1 MNSWSVGAWCW
12 HARQASPCR
21 VIDRQDVWGEV
32 AYRVWLP
39 AKDAV
44 VRARAQD
51 LGDLT
56 AVRSTV
62 EQVLH
67 TAAAAKLLDALE
79 DNLLLAPI
87 QSSVVPL
94 PHQLYALNRAMSRDR
109 IRYLLADEV
118 GLGKTIEAGLVL
130 RELKLRGMV
139 RRVLVVAPKGL
150 VRQWQAEMRLHFGEP
165 FRFVEPSELA
175 AFRSFSSPL
184 PPGEGPGVREN
195 DENLWRMHDQVIC
208 SLDSVKPIEG
218 RRGWSLEQLATYNR
232 ERFEDLISAG
242 WDLVIIDEAHRLGGS
257 TEQVAR
263 YKLGA
268 ALAEAAPYLLL
279 LSATPHQGKTDQFM
293 RLMQL
298 LDREAFP
305 DEGSI
310 NRDRVRP
317 FVIRT
322 EKRAAIDA
330 EGQPLFKPR
339 STRLQT
345 VAWQDRHAAQQRLYV
360 AVTDYVRHGYNQAMA
375 AKQRHIGFLMILM
388 QRLVT
393 SSTAAIRAT
402 LEKRQALLD
411 APQAQANLLSGP
423 SLDPTPSGPAWRLS
437 KIAPGDFVEAV
448 DPDEWAELDGQSQ
461 LDIALQA
468 SGWEREKSEVEM
480 LLELARETER
490 QGTDAKAEALLELI
504 YKLQQEENDPQ
515 LKVLVFTE
523 FVPTQAMLAEFLE
536 SRGFSVA
543 LLNGGMDLD
552 ARTRA
557 QQAFCG
563 LHPWSPSLRDQPD
576 GCPNSLP
583 ANLSRGAQIMVSTD
597 AGGEGLN
604 LQFCHVIVNF
614 DMPWNPMR
622 LEQRIGRVDRIGQPH
637 VVRAINFVLEDTVE
651 HRVRQVL
658 EEKLAVIAQEFGV
671 DKAADVMDSVEVEP
685 IFDELFVHGLQD
697 PSSIDTECDAVIN
710 KVREKVAASRKDTDL
725 LTEDH
730 ALEADDAR
738 KWRDHPAQ
746 YWLERA
752 ITAGL
757 PARGGMAVRE
767 GNCWRIRWPDWGGSD
782 KSAGL
787 PICTPKAPLGAS
799 GRDVATESP
808 RVCFD
813 ARTAEQNPEMEWI
826 TLEDPRAR
834 AVISELPRCVA
845 GQPLPIAAV
854 TGLPDTVHGVWSLW
868 EISISASN
876 LSEGFSRRR
885 FLPVFVTDDG
895 RTFMPTAKRIWDL
908 LLTEN
913 VTLAPKVEVENALA
927 CFEASL
933 AAAKAQGER
942 LFAELLEEHRTWL
955 AEERERARYAFEARY
970 QAIGRIG
977 LPAVR
982 EHRRKRLE
990 AEHEARMAALADA
1003 EACTPD
1009 LNAVLMLR
1017 IGHPGGAQ
1025 A

>member
-1 MNSWSVGAWCW
+1 MTQPQRDFTIGDWCW
-12 HARQASPCR
+12 LVRQATPCR
-21 VIDRQDVWGEV
+21 VVERQDVWGEV
-32 AYRVWLP
+32 TYRVWLP
-39 AKDAV
+39 AKNTV
-44 VRARAQD
+44 GRVRAQD
-51 LGDLT
+51 LDDLT
-56 AVRSTV
+56 AVRPAV
-62 EQVLH
+62 EQILH
-67 TAAAAKLLDALE
+67 TAASAKLLDALE

-118 GLGKTIEAGLVL
+118 GLGKTIEAGLIL

-150 VRQWQAEMRLHFGEP
+150 VRQWQAEMRLHFNESL
-165 FRFVEPSELA
+165 RFIEPSELA
-175 AFRSFSSPL
+175 AFRQWRVNASK
-184 PPGEGPGVREN
+184 
-195 DENLWRMHDQVIC
+195 DEDNLWRLHDQVIC
-208 SLDSVKPIEG
+208 SLDSVKPIER
-218 RRGWSLEQLATYNR
+218 RRGWSLEQLTTYNR

-242 WDLVIIDEAHRLGGS
+242 WDLVIIDESHRMGGS

-298 LDREAFP
+298 LDCEAFP

-317 FVIRT
+317 FLIRT

-339 STRLQT
+339 STRLQA
-345 VAWQDRHAAQQRLYV
+345 VAWQDRHAAQQRLYE

-411 APQAQANLLSGP
+411 APQAQANLLAGP
-423 SLDPTPSGPAWRLS
+423 SLDPLPSGPAWRLS

-448 DPDEWAELDGQSQ
+448 DPDDWAELDGQSQ

-480 LLELARETER
+480 LLDLARETER
-490 QGTDAKAEALLELI
+490 QGADAKAEALLELI

-557 QQAFCG
+557 QQAF
-563 LHPWSPSLRDQPD
+563 SRDVRI
-576 GCPNSLP
+576 L
-583 ANLSRGAQIMVSTD
+583 ISTD

-651 HRVRQVL
+651 HRVREVL

-697 PSSIDTECDAVIN
+697 PASIDQECDAVIN
-710 KVREKVAASRKDTDL
+710 QVREKVAASRKDTDL

-730 ALEADDAR
+730 TLEADDAR

-757 PARGGMAVRE
+757 PARGGAAE
-767 GNCWRIRWPDWGGSD
+767 KAGDAWRVKWADGS
-782 KSAGL
+782 
-787 PICTPKAPLGAS
+787 
-799 GRDVATESP
+799 ESP

-834 AVISELPRCVA
+834 AVISELPRCVG
-845 GQPLPIAAV
+845 GQPLAIATV

-868 EISISASN
+868 EINLSASN
-876 LSEGFSRRR
+876 LSESFTNLPGANLNSRQAGPAGAAYMDVGRNRRR

-895 RTFMPTAKRIWDL
+895 RTFVPTAQRIWDL

-913 VTLAPKVEVENALA
+913 VMLAPKVEVENALA
-927 CFEASL
+927 CFEKSL
-933 AAAKAQGER
+933 AAAKMQGEQ
-942 LFAELLEEHRTWL
+942 LFAELVEEHRTWL
-955 AEERERARYAFEARY
+955 AEERERARYAFEARF

-990 AEHEARMAALADA
+990 AEFEARMAELADA

-1017 IGHPGGAQ
+1017 VGQSGGAQ